1 MNVVDSSAWLEYLGG
16 GPNAEAFSAA
26 VEDIDALLVPTI
38 TIYEVFK
45 RVSAQRGPD
54 EALQTVALM
63 LQGNVMELDA
73 DLAVTA
79 ADLSLEEG
87 LPMADSIILAS
98 ARSRDAVLWTQDA
111 DFEDMPGVEYRSAR
125 R

>member
-1 MNVVDSSAWLEYLGG
+1 MNVVDSSAWLEYLAG
-16 GPNAEAFSAA
+16 GPNAEAFSGA

-38 TIYEVFK
+38 TIFEVFK
-45 RVSAQRGPD
+45 RVSARRGPD

-63 LQGNVMELDA
+63 LQGEVMELDA

-87 LPMADSIILAS
+87 LPMADSIFLAS

>member
-1 MNVVDSSAWLEYLGG
+1 MNVVDSSAWLEYLAG
-16 GPNAEAFSAA
+16 GPNAEAFSGA

-38 TIYEVFK
+38 TIFEVFK
-45 RVSAQRGPD
+45 RVSARRGPD

-63 LQGNVMELDA
+63 LQGEVMELDA

-98 ARSRDAVLWTQDA
+98 ARSRDAVLWTQDS

>member
-1 MNVVDSSAWLEYLGG
+1 MNVVDSSAWLEYLADGS
-16 GPNAEAFSAA
+16 NAEAFSAV

-54 EALQTVALM
+54 EALQAVALM
-63 LQGNVMELDA
+63 LQGEVMELAA
-73 DLAVTA
+73 DLAVAA

-98 ARSRDAVLWTQDA
+98 SRSRDAVLWTQDA
-111 DFEDMPGVEYRSAR
+111 DFEDMPGVEYRSAGR
-125 R
+125 